1 MNFRVRLQGAFYVRE
16 LYDREGRHV
25 TDIETATEVAEAQY
39 GDEWC
44 EVYNGSVG
52 VHRDDWK
59 AEQRQRDIA
68 RGTCTAGQP
77 NNLSSF
83 V

>member
-1 MNFRVRLQGAFYVRE
+1 MPFRVKLTGVFYVRE
-16 LYDREGRHV
+16 LYDGEGRPV
-25 TDIETATEVAEAQY
+25 TDVETAAEVAEAQY

-52 VHRDDWK
+52 LNRDDWK

-68 RGTCTAGQP
+68 RGTCTQGRP

-83 V
+83 I